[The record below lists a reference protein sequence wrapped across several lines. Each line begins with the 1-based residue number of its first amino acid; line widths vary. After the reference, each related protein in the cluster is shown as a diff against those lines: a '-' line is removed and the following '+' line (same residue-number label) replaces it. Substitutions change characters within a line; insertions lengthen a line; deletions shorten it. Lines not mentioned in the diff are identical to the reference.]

1 MPTLTLASMLLDWR
15 GPVGRSGRLLISPR
29 VAGAVPHLNAVR
41 RGGHVRPAPAE
52 PAHHAAS
59 RRWRCCHRVGAL
71 GPWLCRWVPGNGI
84 LHIPFPSLI
93 SSPTSSIPKKNVLIK
108 TNNPGISYCILLAG
122 PCGRTG
128 CTACQVPSPHKSL
141 GDGAAPRRRLHHR
154 FSHGR
159 SRRALLDARHRHPGP
174 IEGLPREKRPPAP
187 DATEMRPDLPL
198 TWAVGPTS
206 WGDQP
211 GARLEPSSDPV
222 SQPSMTFLCWR
233 GSLLDSC

>member
-1 MPTLTLASMLLDWR
+1 MDAAVDCSSAPEWRERSPISTPSDVEATCVPRPQNLHITRRVGVDGVVIAWAPLDHDC
-15 GPVGRSGRLLISPR
+15 
-29 VAGAVPHLNAVR
+29 VAGFQVMEFYIFRSQALFQVQH
-41 RGGHVRPAPAE
+41 PA
-52 PAHHAAS
+52 
-59 RRWRCCHRVGAL
+59 
-71 GPWLCRWVPGNGI
+71 
-84 LHIPFPSLI
+84 FQ
-93 SSPTSSIPKKNVLIK
+93 KNVLIK

-198 TWAVGPTS
+198 T
-206 WGDQP
+206 
-211 GARLEPSSDPV
+211 
-222 SQPSMTFLCWR
+222 
-233 GSLLDSC
+233 